1 MIEDL
6 SHHLMVSNKFRSSDT
21 TRGSHHFRGRWE
33 KGERKAWL
41 EEEQSGWSDPPHRF
55 VSPKFLAADAMGATK
70 HGEPRLFKCWEM
82 LEGQHRPT
90 WICVFILYIRI
101 NVCLYIYRICN
112 CYNYILPYIYTH
124 VHTPGLL
131 KVIFRFPIRYIIYWD
146 SDMKS
151 RGAGDWATR
160 ASNVLRAAHVD
171 VYLCANVPNNFSSLK
186 RYMEVAKVIAEFHWM
201 ICREY
206 LRTISQH
213 GRLMKTHPVIRKKQL
228 AGRAFFFLMN
238 MV

>member
-1 MIEDL
+1 
-6 SHHLMVSNKFRSSDT
+6 
-21 TRGSHHFRGRWE
+21 
-33 KGERKAWL
+33 
-41 EEEQSGWSDPPHRF
+41 
-55 VSPKFLAADAMGATK
+55 
-70 HGEPRLFKCWEM
+70 
-82 LEGQHRPT
+82 
-90 WICVFILYIRI
+90 
-101 NVCLYIYRICN
+101 
-112 CYNYILPYIYTH
+112 
-124 VHTPGLL
+124 
-131 KVIFRFPIRYIIYWD
+131 
-146 SDMKS
+146 MKS

-228 AGRAFFFLMN
+228 AGRAFFFSMN
-238 MV
+238 MG